1 MIRIASEAEVLSYF
15 RTAYSNRRHRYFG
28 FYNSHANT
36 IITDEALMLLPV
48 DDRGATRAHG
58 VFDVLYLKN
67 YKLINLQQ
75 HVNRLAKSA
84 ESASIIPPF
93 SEERMR

>member
-1 MIRIASEAEVLSYF
+1 
-15 RTAYSNRRHRYFG
+15 
-28 FYNSHANT
+28 
-36 IITDEALMLLPV
+36 MLLPV

-75 HVNRLAKSA
+75 HVNRLVKSA
-84 ESASIIPPF
+84 ESASIKPPF
-93 SEERMR
+93 PQDQLEEIVVEVV